1 MEKKESVWRW
11 ILPLILFAVLMTV
24 FAFTD
29 LTISIKFVSMDSAF
43 GKFAER
49 SGEIP
54 FDICTMFAYAVLLV
68 TRAKKKT
75 VWTVLAIILFAAG
88 TFEYAFFILFYFFR
102 YPGYSWAAIAGAIGA
117 VPFGIGAILLAKKLT
132 KTHRDTLVRAAVIVV
147 VAVLL
152 QEALVNI
159 IKIIW
164 ARPRMR
170 DLAAPYTG
178 FVPWYL
184 PRVSALGGDSF
195 PSGHTA
201 RAAGSFFPVLL
212 CGVYEKLKNKRRI
225 FLLFGAFWTCM
236 IGIGRI
242 VLAAHFASDV
252 TAGAFLMLLS
262 FTLSLMI
269 TDGVYRKRSETTV
282 QTGA

>member
-1 MEKKESVWRW
+1 MEKKKSVWRW
-11 ILPLILFAVLMTV
+11 ILPLILFAALMTV
-24 FAFTD
+24 FAFAD
-29 LTISIKFVSMDSAF
+29 LEISKKLVDMDSAF

-54 FDICTMFAYAVLLV
+54 FDLFTMFAYAVLLV
-68 TRAKKKT
+68 TRVEKKT
-75 VWTVLAIILFAAG
+75 VWTVLAMILFFAG
-88 TFEYAFFILFYFFR
+88 TFEYAFFVLFYFFK
-102 YPGYSWAAIAGAIGA
+102 YPGYSWAAIAGAVGA
-117 VPFGIGAILLAKKLT
+117 VPFGIVAILLAKRLT
-132 KTHRDTLVRAAVIVV
+132 KTHRDTLVKAAVIVV

-152 QEALVNI
+152 QEAFVNI

-170 DLAAPYTG
+170 DLSAPYTD

-212 CGVYEKLKNKRRI
+212 CGVYEKLKNKSWI

-262 FTLSLMI
+262 LALSRMV
-269 TDGVYRKRSETTV
+269 TDSVYRKRSKPAV

>member
-1 MEKKESVWRW
+1 MEKKKPVWRW
-11 ILPLILFAVLMTV
+11 ILPLILFAALMAV

-29 LTISIKFVSMDSAF
+29 LAISMKLVNMESTF

-54 FDICTMFAYAVLLV
+54 FDICTMFAYAVLFV

-75 VWTVLAIILFAAG
+75 VITVLAMILFFAG
-88 TFEYAFFILFYFFR
+88 TFEYAFFILFYFFK

-117 VPFGIGAILLAKKLT
+117 VPLGIGAILLAKKLT
-132 KTHRDTLVRAAVIVV
+132 KTHRNALVRAAVIVV

-152 QEALVNI
+152 QEALVNV

-170 DLAAPYTG
+170 DLIAPYTD

-184 PRVSALGGDSF
+184 PRASALGGDSF

-212 CGVYEKLKNKRRI
+212 CGVYEKFKNRRWI
-225 FLLFGAFWTCM
+225 FLLFGVFWTCM

-262 FTLSLMI
+262 LTLSLMI
-269 TDGVYRKRSETTV
+269 TDGVYRKRSEMSV
-282 QTGA
+282 DAVA